1 MSHSFQVTF
10 DAINATKLA
19 DFWMGALG
27 YQRQPPPPG
36 YETWEAFALD
46 KGIPEEEWDSI
57 DALIDPDG
65 DGPRLYFQTVPERKT
80 SKNRV
85 HLDINIADRNTD
97 TAQRRVDIDKE
108 IDRLLALGATRIED
122 FDVDG
127 LGVWSVMNDP
137 EGNEFCVH

>member
-10 DAINATKLA
+10 DAINANRLA
-19 DFWMGALG
+19 DFWMEALG
-27 YQRQPPPPG
+27 YQRPPPPPE

-46 KGIPEEEWDSI
+46 KGIPEEEWGDT

-65 DGPRLYFQTVPERKT
+65 DGPRLYFQTVPEAKT
-80 SKNRV
+80 AKNRV
-85 HLDINIADRNTD
+85 HLDINIASRDTD

-108 IDRLLALGATRIED
+108 VDRLLALGAIRIED
-122 FDVDG
+122 VDVDG
-127 LGVWSVMNDP
+127 LGVWTVMNDP